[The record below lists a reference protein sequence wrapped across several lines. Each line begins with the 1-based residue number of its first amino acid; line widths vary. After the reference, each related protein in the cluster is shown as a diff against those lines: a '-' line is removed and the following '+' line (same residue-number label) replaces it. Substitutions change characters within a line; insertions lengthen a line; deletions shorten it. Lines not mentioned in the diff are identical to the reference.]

1 MPAFHPTAAAQ
12 ENLMTTPERHNN
24 PLVNCLQQALYPGKS
39 GAPPADSTGGTE
51 GADSATADDAEP
63 SGWWSIQQDPSHP
76 AQLTM
81 QVTLIT
87 EQAGQSKPAYFNS
100 RLSMSEMQSLYQWL
114 ALQMNQPKA
123 D

>member
-1 MPAFHPTAAAQ
+1 
-12 ENLMTTPERHNN
+12 MTTPELNNN

-39 GAPPADSTGGTE
+39 GAPPANSTGGTE
-51 GADSATADDAEP
+51 GAASSSADDSEP
-63 SGWWSIQQDPSHP
+63 SGWWSFQQDPSEP

-81 QVTLIT
+81 LVSLIT
-87 EQAGQSKPAYFNS
+87 NQAGQTNPAYYSS

-123 D
+123 DSDN